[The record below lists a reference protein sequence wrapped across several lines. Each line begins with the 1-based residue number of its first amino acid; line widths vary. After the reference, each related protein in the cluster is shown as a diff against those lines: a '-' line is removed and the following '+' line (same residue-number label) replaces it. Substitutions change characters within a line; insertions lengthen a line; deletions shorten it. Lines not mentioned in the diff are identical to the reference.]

1 MKSSCLCSC
10 HLWPLFHVA
19 KVFSASFWMM
29 LLGHPSSKP
38 TTCWSN
44 IPEISML
51 DLGKLSRSEK
61 ESRTSL
67 QTTRP
72 FTAFNGF
79 DIRFNYRACH
89 SFIPNRPKDAM
100 WIRRVWR
107 GFVAHLDCR
116 KVRPLVSK
124 WPSQTLF
131 HLNYSLVH
139 YNLICHSDTWLQ
151 GISAGLR
158 SQDAGSSGIPPG
170 QGWG

>member
-1 MKSSCLCSC
+1 MFVPSLLCVFPSLSNNVRLPPSMPSRRVKRVAARPGRCAVVPLSVSRMTWAFRDFGMVYGWCMVGFPSKS
-10 HLWPLFHVA
+10 
-19 KVFSASFWMM
+19 
-29 LLGHPSSKP
+29 
-38 TTCWSN
+38 
-44 IPEISML
+44 
-51 DLGKLSRSEK
+51 
-61 ESRTSL
+61 
-67 QTTRP
+67 
-72 FTAFNGF
+72 
-79 DIRFNYRACH
+79 
-89 SFIPNRPKDAM
+89 KDAM

-116 KVRPLVSK
+116 KVRPVVSK